1 MSCANPCAPQKIASL
16 SRRKSIVSVQKPVA
30 AKPKQPAPIGPAQ
43 AKNGAN
49 QKGKPQTGAGAKPEQ
64 TKQKSESNVDS
75 SKDLSRAIGSNI
87 LLVGTLLISGIV
99 IASLTWRLASSPV
112 DVIAVTESGQIIRPV
127 PLAEAFVTDTRVL
140 SFTSEALRDSFSHD
154 FVNYRNTFARA
165 KSMYYTGAGGN
176 SFAVAIDPILEELRT
191 RRLVMTADRKSTRLN
206 SSH

>member
-112 DVIAVTESGQIIRPV
+112 DELGRASCRERVGQYV
-127 PLAEAFVTDTRVL
+127 
-140 SFTSEALRDSFSHD
+140 
-154 FVNYRNTFARA
+154 
-165 KSMYYTGAGGN
+165 
-176 SFAVAIDPILEELRT
+176 
-191 RRLVMTADRKSTRLN
+191 
-206 SSH
+206 

>member
-30 AKPKQPAPIGPAQ
+30 AKPKQPAPIRPAQ

-99 IASLTWRLASSPV
+99 RS
-112 DVIAVTESGQIIRPV
+112 E
-127 PLAEAFVTDTRVL
+127 EH
-140 SFTSEALRDSFSHD
+140 TSELQSLMRISYAVLCLKKKH
-154 FVNYRNTFARA
+154 NKENTQHS
-165 KSMYYTGAGGN
+165 K
-176 SFAVAIDPILEELRT
+176 RT
-191 RRLVMTADRKSTRLN
+191 I
-206 SSH
+206 